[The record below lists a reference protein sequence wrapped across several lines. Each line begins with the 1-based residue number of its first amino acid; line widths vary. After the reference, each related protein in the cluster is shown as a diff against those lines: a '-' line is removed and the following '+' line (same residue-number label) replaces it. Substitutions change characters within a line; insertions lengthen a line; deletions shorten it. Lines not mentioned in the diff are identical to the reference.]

1 LFAGEVVEAF
11 ISTLRTSVLETP
23 HPFDDRNQLT
33 PAALGKQPAAHFPRA
48 RSVRNAGEPRTTIR
62 GFFVISPGAR
72 VSAFS
77 SLGHFSAGE
86 LAGDGAAC
94 ILIIVTQ
101 IICGLAR

>member
-1 LFAGEVVEAF
+1 MNLLRASPNRLSACGRAF
-11 ISTLRTSVLETP
+11 RSALM
-23 HPFDDRNQLT
+23 T
-33 PAALGKQPAAHFPRA
+33 PAALGKQPAPISPVLG
-48 RSVRNAGEPRTTIR
+48 RSGMRESPGRRFGA
-62 GFFVISPGAR
+62 FSLSAPGAR

-94 ILIIVTQ
+94 ILIIGTQ

>member
-1 LFAGEVVEAF
+1 VNRRDFIALLGSTAVAWPLAEEIIAAPRWASSRPPISPVLGRSGMRESPGRRFGAF
-11 ISTLRTSVLETP
+11 SLS
-23 HPFDDRNQLT
+23 
-33 PAALGKQPAAHFPRA
+33 A
-48 RSVRNAGEPRTTIR
+48 
-62 GFFVISPGAR
+62 PGAR